1 VGRRVWTT
9 PASLWLVGVRDLQY
23 RRRRF
28 LIAVVATSVVF
39 SMTVLMSGLSNGL
52 DAEVQRIVASF
63 HADSWVVARGASGP
77 FTATKFLGGSDL
89 ARVGQTAGVR
99 AATPVLVAR
108 ATIGTDSVKDV
119 NLIGYR
125 PGGVGAP
132 KVTSG
137 RDARRAS
144 EVVIDDHLDAGIGD
158 RVEVSGRAARVV
170 GTTDDLRYNFGLN
183 TIFMPL
189 ATAQDLTFSGQPLAS
204 AIVVQGTPRGPLPGL
219 KVLTDAQ
226 VEQDLRRPAKSG
238 KSTIDII
245 NVLLWF
251 VAAGII
257 ASMVYLTALERTRD
271 FAVLKATGSSNRTL
285 FGALLLQSIVLSFVA
300 ALVAIVLALL
310 LAPLFPFRMSIDS
323 SSYVLLAV
331 IAVVVGTLASLAGL
345 RRAVGVD
352 PALAFGG
359 A

>member
-1 VGRRVWTT
+1 MRTV
-9 PASLWLVGVRDLQY
+9 WLVGVRDLQY

-52 DAEVQRIVASF
+52 DAETERIVSSF
-63 HADSWVVARGASGP
+63 HADSWVVADGASGP
-77 FTATKFLGGSDL
+77 FTATRFISADDV
-89 ARVGQTAGVR
+89 ARVREADGVR
-99 AATPVLVAR
+99 AAAAMLVAR
-108 ATIGTDSVKDV
+108 ATVGTDPVKDV
-119 NLIGYR
+119 NLLGYE
-125 PGGVGAP
+125 PGGAGAP
-132 KVTSG
+132 EIT
-137 RDARRAS
+137 
-144 EVVIDDHLDAGIGD
+144 E
-158 RVEVSGRAARVV
+158 GRAARAPGEVVLDDHAANGVGDRIRLSGRTERVV
-170 GTTDDLRYNFGLN
+170 GTTGDLRYNFGVN
-183 TIFMPL
+183 TVFMPL
-189 ATAQDLTFSGQPLAS
+189 AAAQDLAFSGQPLAS
-204 AIVVQGTPRGPLPGL
+204 AIVVRGRPSAPLAGL
-219 KVLTDAQ
+219 KVLANDD

-257 ASMVYLTALERTRD
+257 ASIVYLTALERTRD
-271 FAVLKATGSSNRTL
+271 FAVLKATGASNATL
-285 FGALLLQSIVLSFVA
+285 FAALLLQSIVLSAAAAVVA
-300 ALVAIVLALL
+300 VGLALL
-310 LAPLFPFRMSIDS
+310 LAPLFPFRMAVDA

>member
-1 VGRRVWTT
+1 LHYTSGV
-9 PASLWLVGVRDLQY
+9 WLVGVRDLQY

-28 LIAVVATSVVF
+28 LIATIATSVVF

-52 DAEVQRIVASF
+52 DAEVDRIVASF
-63 HADSWVVARGASGP
+63 GADSWVVARGASGP
-77 FTATKFLGGSDL
+77 FTATKFLGDADV
-89 ARVGQTAGVR
+89 ARVQQAPGVK
-99 AATPVLVAR
+99 AAAPVLVAR
-108 ATIGTDSVKDV
+108 ATIGTDPVKDV

-125 PGGVGAP
+125 SGAVGEPRITA
-132 KVTSG
+132 G
-137 RDARRAS
+137 RQARRAG
-144 EVVIDDHLDAGIGD
+144 EVVVDDHLDAGVGD
-158 RVEVSGRAARVV
+158 RVEISGRAARVV

-183 TIFMPL
+183 TVFMPL
-189 ATAQDLTFSGQPLAS
+189 AAAQDLSFSGQPLAS
-204 AIVVQGTPRGPLPGL
+204 AVVVRGRPRGPLPGL
-219 KVLTDAQ
+219 TVLSDAQ
-226 VEQDLRRPAKSG
+226 VARDLRRPAKSG

-257 ASMVYLTALERTRD
+257 ASIVYLTALERTRD

-285 FGALLLQSIVLSFVA
+285 FGALLLQSIALSFAAAIVA
-300 ALVAIVLALL
+300 VVLALV
-310 LAPLFPFRMSIDS
+310 LAPLFPFRMSIDA

-331 IAVVVGTLASLAGL
+331 IAVVVGALASLAGL